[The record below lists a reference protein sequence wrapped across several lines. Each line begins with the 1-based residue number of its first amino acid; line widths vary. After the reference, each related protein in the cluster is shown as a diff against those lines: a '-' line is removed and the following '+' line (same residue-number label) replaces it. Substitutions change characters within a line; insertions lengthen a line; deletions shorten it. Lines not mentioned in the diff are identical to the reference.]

1 MLRQPKSHLAVP
13 FAPYFA
19 VVSKWIPSAQ
29 WLPQYGKEE
38 WAGDL
43 PAGLTVG
50 ILLIP
55 QGMAYAL
62 IAGLPV
68 VYGLYAALVPQIVYA
83 FTGTARQLAVGP
95 VAMDSLLV
103 AAGLTGL
110 ATVGT
115 DRYIELALLLALM
128 VGTLQFALGALSMG
142 FLAHFISKPV
152 IRGFTSAAALIIGL
166 NQLSHLLGISM
177 TSSAQLQSLLVS
189 AVSEWPNIH
198 IPTALLGAAS
208 IVVLIALRRWK
219 PNWPASLVL
228 VTLGLGLSALGWTS
242 DWGIRTVGTIPS
254 GLPEFALPQWNLGDV
269 QTLLPLAA
277 TLALVAFMEAY
288 SVGKAVAQRRGDHDV
303 DANQELRALGLSNA
317 VGSLFGAYPTT
328 GGFSRTAVNDRAGAQ
343 TGISGLV
350 AAAVVALTLV
360 FLTPVFALLPFATL
374 GAIIAV
380 AVAGLFEANTFLS
393 LWRTHRAEAVLMLA
407 TFGLTAFGGMVL
419 GILSGMALG
428 VALTLFKMSRPHAA
442 ELGDIEGVFRNLNRF
457 PEAKKKPGIL
467 IVRYDG
473 PIHFASQAHFKD
485 FLQSRLRIRRAEG
498 DPIHTVILSAKSIP
512 YVDATA
518 TDMLRDLLDQ
528 FTQDEIELRLAGAIG
543 PVRDVLERA
552 GLMERIGRDHFHTG
566 IPAALGTEEM
576 RPRIATQTFNPNNS

>member
-1 MLRQPKSHLAVP
+1 M
-13 FAPYFA
+13 
-19 VVSKWIPSAQ
+19 
-29 WLPQYGKEE
+29 
-38 WAGDL
+38 
-43 PAGLTVG
+43 
-50 ILLIP
+50 LIP

-83 FTGTARQLAVGP
+83 FTGTSRQLAVGP

-103 AAGLTGL
+103 AAGLTAL
-110 ATVGT
+110 ASVGS
-115 DRYIELALLLALM
+115 DRYIQLALLLALM
-128 VGTLQFALGALSMG
+128 MGALQFALGALRMG

-152 IRGFTSAAALIIGL
+152 IGGFTSAAALIIGF
-166 NQLSHLLGISM
+166 NQLPHLLGISM
-177 TSSAQLQSLLVS
+177 VRSAQLQDLLASAMAGLGQLHGPTTWFGGASIALLLV
-189 AVSEWPNIH
+189 
-198 IPTALLGAAS
+198 
-208 IVVLIALRRWK
+208 LRRWR
-219 PNWPASLVL
+219 PHWPASLVL
-228 VTLGLGLSALGWTS
+228 VVLGLGASAMGWTA

-254 GLPEFALPQWNLGDV
+254 GLPGFALPNWNLDDV

-288 SVGKAVAQRRGDHDV
+288 SVGMAVAQRRGDHEV

-317 VGSLFGAYPTT
+317 LGSLFGAYPTT

-350 AAAVVALTLV
+350 AAAVVALTLS

-374 GAIIAV
+374 GAIIVV
-380 AVAGLFEANTFLS
+380 AVAGLFDARTFRT
-393 LWRTHRAEAVLMLA
+393 LWRTHRAEAVLMLT

-428 VALTLFKMSRPHAA
+428 LVLTLFKMSRPHAA
-442 ELGDIEGVFRNLNRF
+442 ELGAIEGVFRNLNRF
-457 PEAKKKPGIL
+457 PEATKTPGTL

-473 PIHFASQAHFKD
+473 PIQYASQSHFKG
-485 FLQSRLRIRRAEG
+485 FVQSRLRIRRAEG
-498 DPIHTVILSAKSIP
+498 DPIRTVILSAESIP

-528 FTQDEIELRLAGAIG
+528 FAKDDIELRLAGAIG